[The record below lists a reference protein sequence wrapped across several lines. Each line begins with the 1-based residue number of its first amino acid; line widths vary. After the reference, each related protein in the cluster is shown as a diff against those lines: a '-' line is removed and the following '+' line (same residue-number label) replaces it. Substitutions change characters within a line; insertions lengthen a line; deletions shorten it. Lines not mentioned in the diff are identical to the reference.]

1 MNTSSV
7 FFIRTAVALGLALT
21 GLAAMAQAPGNKDMQ
36 RMPPPEALSACQ
48 SAKAGQDCSFNGPQG
63 PVKGSC
69 WAPEGKPLACK
80 PAQAPEGRM
89 PHKQ

>member
-1 MNTSSV
+1 MNTSYLQ
-7 FFIRTAVALGLALT
+7 FTRTAVALGLALN
-21 GLAAMAQAPGNKDMQ
+21 GLVAMAQAPGQKDMP

-48 SAKAGQDCSFNGPQG
+48 TAKAGQDCSFNGPQG
-63 PVKGSC
+63 QAKGTC

-89 PHKQ
+89 PPKQ